1 MVPAETKGNAAVV
14 TEALQPRLRNT
25 PGEPRIRR
33 ATGDL
38 ADDGETFKTWVQE

>member
-14 TEALQPRLRNT
+14 TEALQPHLRNT

-33 ATGDL
+33 AAGDL